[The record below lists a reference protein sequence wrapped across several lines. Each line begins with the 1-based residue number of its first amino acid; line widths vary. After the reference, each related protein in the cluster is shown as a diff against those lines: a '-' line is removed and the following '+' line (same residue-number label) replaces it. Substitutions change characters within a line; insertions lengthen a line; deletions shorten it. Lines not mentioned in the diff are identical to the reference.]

1 MRILYLSLSYVPSR
15 RASSVQVMRMCAAL
29 AKAGHQVTLL
39 AKENRGG
46 EAAAVRKADA
56 AGAAAGA
63 AAGNEEVGGAHA
75 DHAFYGVP
83 ASFALRK
90 LPRPPRRGG
99 GLVFSAAMAAQ
110 LVRERGRCELVYSR
124 DLLGAWMATRV
135 GLPVLF
141 EAHSLPGTA
150 LQRRLWRGVMAS
162 PRLRRLVVISEA
174 LRRDLVAEEL
184 APRHGSVVV
193 AHDAADAPPEA
204 PAGAPSGA
212 GPERRERCERIGY
225 VGSLYPGRGI
235 EVIFALARRLP
246 ALRFD
251 IIGGSEADLA
261 RWRPEL
267 PGNATLHGFVA
278 PAELAARYAELD
290 ALLMPYARSG
300 VGGPLAAVDTS
311 RWCSPM
317 KMFEYMASGAPIVSS
332 DLPVLQE
339 VLRHDDNALI
349 APIDDLD
356 AWQRALERLAAEPA
370 TRRRLAEQ
378 ALRDLRAHHTWDAR
392 AESVLRGL

>member
-29 AKAGHQVTLL
+29 AAAGHEVTLV
-39 AKENRGG
+39 AKENREG
-46 EAAAVRKADA
+46 
-56 AGAAAGA
+56 AGQ
-63 AAGNEEVGGAHA
+63 GGAPQG

-83 ASFALRK
+83 RGFALKK
-90 LPRPPRRGG
+90 LLRPKRRGG
-99 GLVFSAAMAAQ
+99 GLVFSAAMAAE
-110 LVRERGRCELVYSR
+110 LVSARREGRVDLVYSR
-124 DLLGAWMATRV
+124 DLLGAWMAAKAGMR
-135 GLPVLF
+135 VLF

-150 LQRRLWRGVMAS
+150 FQKRLWRSLMES
-162 PRLRRLVVISEA
+162 PKLVRLVVISEA
-174 LRRDLVAEEL
+174 LRKDAVAEGL
-184 APRHGSVVV
+184 VPARGSLVV
-193 AHDAADAPPEA
+193 AHDAADEPGAVA
-204 PAGAPSGA
+204 ARAG
-212 GPERRERCERIGY
+212 ECERIGY

-235 EVIFALARRLP
+235 EVIFALAQRLP
-246 ALRFD
+246 KLSFD
-251 IIGGSEADLA
+251 IIGGSEQDLA

-278 PAELAARYAELD
+278 PAELAARYASLD
-290 ALLMPYARSG
+290 VVLMPYARSG

-339 VLRHDDNALI
+339 VLRHDHNALI

-356 AWQRALERLAAEPA
+356 AWQRAIERLAAEPA
-370 TRRRLAEQ
+370 TRQRLAAQ
-378 ALRDLRAHHTWDAR
+378 ALADLRAHYTWPAR
-392 AESVLRGL
+392 AAAVLRDL

>member
-15 RASSVQVMRMCAAL
+15 RASSVQVMRMCSAL
-29 AKAGHQVTLL
+29 
-39 AKENRGG
+39 
-46 EAAAVRKADA
+46 
-56 AGAAAGA
+56 AAAGHDVTLVA
-63 AAGNEEVGGAHA
+63 KANRDGAGENVGGAGA
-75 DHAFYGVP
+75 RRDDHSFYGVP
-83 ASFALRK
+83 RSFALRK
-90 LPRPPRRGG
+90 LPRPKRRGG
-99 GLVFSAAMAAQ
+99 GVVFSAAMAAQ
-110 LVRERGRCELVYSR
+110 LVLARRGRRVDLVYSR
-124 DLLGAWMATRV
+124 DLLGAWMASRA

-141 EAHSLPGTA
+141 EAHSLPGTPF
-150 LQRRLWRGVMAS
+150 QRRLWRALMAS
-162 PRLRRLVVISEA
+162 PRLVRLVVISGA
-174 LRRDLVAEEL
+174 LRRDALAEGL
-184 APRHGSVVV
+184 APVRGSLVV
-193 AHDAADAPPEA
+193 AHDAADEPGALVARAEA
-204 PAGAPSGA
+204 
-212 GPERRERCERIGY
+212 CQRIGY

-246 ALRFD
+246 SLSFD
-251 IIGGSEADLA
+251 IIGGSEQDLA

-278 PAELAARYAELD
+278 PAELAARYAQLD
-290 ALLMPYARSG
+290 VLLMPYARSG

-339 VLRHDDNALI
+339 VLRHDHNALI

-356 AWQRALERLAAEPA
+356 AWQRAIERLAAEPA

-378 ALRDLRAHHTWDAR
+378 ALADLRAHHTWQAR
-392 AESVLRGL
+392 AAEVLRGL